1 MYSVSSNFIAAAEA
15 NARQI
20 LTRAYIND
28 STLLTGEDIIDLS
41 IIEAIDTS
49 SGVSMGSAIASKLEM
64 KIKAPQTPILLT
76 GSSIRPEIAFYGVD
90 EWVPLGKFYIESAK
104 SNDDFN
110 TTYTITAY
118 DGFSKTETQYIPQ
131 IPMPNT
137 MAEITRDIASQCGF
151 AIDESTMVHSSL
163 SLDGTLVL
171 SNLPSLVNGVLVFP
185 TAPNI
190 ESDGTLILVDNIEQS
205 MKFDLIEATCRQ
217 YIGYFA
223 GMMGKSARFDRN
235 GTLAFSWYTNSGY
248 SIPRELQYLGGCKRL
263 TEQNFTAQA
272 ITAGV
277 GDKVFTAGSGISI
290 SFENPF
296 INQAVLNHIH
306 SVVGTVEYAPMQIK
320 WRGNPAVEAGDVVL
334 VEDSR
339 GEFRPVYVMEHSIRI
354 SGGFHSE
361 IKCYGQTEE
370 EISFGTSPTAKKL
383 QQVYTKLQE
392 AIAEAT
398 RLLNGSNGGVFEIT
412 DEDKDGINDGWI
424 IRTVDSS
431 QFIKANLNGIGITR
445 DGGATYEQ
453 AMTVDG
459 INASAIHTGTMSA
472 QRISVG
478 GKIVDGETVDSKTLG
493 DVFSVELDDDNHP
506 VVTIGSSESDIRQKQ
521 TNDAIAFVNGAEA
534 TVAKFS
540 VTGAEWADMQQMKY
554 CGFVWTKS
562 PVTGNVRFT
571 KGGVS

>member
-118 DGFSKTETQYIPQ
+118 DAFSKTETQYIPQ

-137 MAEITRDIASQCGF
+137 MLEITRDIASQCGF
-151 AIDESTMVHSSL
+151 TIDESTMAHSSL

-223 GMMGKSARFDRN
+223 GLLGKNARFDRN
-235 GTLAFSWYTNSGY
+235 GKLAFAWYTNSGY

-263 TEQNFTAQA
+263 TEQDFIAQA
-272 ITAGV
+272 ITAGTS
-277 GDKVFTAGSGISI
+277 DKMFTAGSGISI

-296 INQAVLNHIH
+296 INQDVLDYIH
-306 SVVGTVEYAPMQIK
+306 SVVGTVAYAPMSVK
-320 WRGNPAVEAGDVVL
+320 WRGNPAIEPGDIVM
-334 VEDSR
+334 VEDSL
-339 GEFRPVYVMEHSIRI
+339 GEYRPVYVMEQILRI
-354 SGGFHSE
+354 SGGFNVE
-361 IKCYGQTEE
+361 IKCYGPTET
-370 EISFGTSPTAKKL
+370 EIAFGTSPTAKKL

-398 RLLNGSNGGVFEIT
+398 KLLGGSKGGKYEVI
-412 DEDKDGINDGWI
+412 DEDGDGISDAWI
-424 IRTVDSS
+424 IRTADGKRCL
-431 QFIKANLNGIGITR
+431 KANLNGIGLS
-445 DGGATYEQ
+445 DDSGANYRQ
-453 AMTVDG
+453 AMTMQG
-459 INASAIHTGTMSA
+459 INADAKETDSEYITSRPNLSRIITT
-472 QRISVG
+472 QRA
-478 GKIVDGETVDSKTLG
+478 
-493 DVFSVELDDDNHP
+493 
-506 VVTIGSSESDIRQKQ
+506 SSEL
-521 TNDAIAFVNGAEA
+521 
-534 TVAKFS
+534 
-540 VTGAEWADMQQMKY
+540 
-554 CGFVWTKS
+554 
-562 PVTGNVRFT
+562 
-571 KGGVS
+571 